1 MHRFVIFLLLFVLPL
16 QFALAGAVDAFEHA
30 TDRHSEHSHAAG
42 TDITLDAVDVEGNDN
57 GSPRCFGECGTCHF
71 FHSLAFFGSR
81 VHAMTMMSAADAL
94 SPSSADHQNRVT
106 AQRPERP
113 KWLQFA

>member
-30 TDRHSEHSHAAG
+30 ADLHSEHSHTAG
-42 TDITLDAVDVEGNDN
+42 TDITPDAVDVEGNDD
-57 GSPRCFGECGTCHF
+57 GSPRCLNECGVCHF
-71 FHSLAFFGSR
+71 FHSLAFFGSL
-81 VHAMTMMSAADAL
+81 VQAMIMTSAADAL
-94 SPSSADHQNRVT
+94 SLSNAGHQNRVT

-113 KWLQFA
+113 KWSQFA